1 MQSFNYKLDYIMNML
16 RILFKLKNTLC
27 LLYFMFCAICSL
39 LLFFTCIINL
49 EALYLDTAL
58 ENCLQNHI

>member
-27 LLYFMFCAICSL
+27 LFYFMFCTICFL
-39 LLFFTCIINL
+39 LLFFARIINL
-49 EALYLDTAL
+49 EELYLDIAL